1 MSQYYINPD
10 SPLNT
15 ENPQSGFTRHIGTTS
30 TLTAV
35 TSKAWSKIGAI
46 ELNNTATGTQVW
58 GYDLVDGISDNIEIA
73 VNFGLTS
80 DVGKQG
86 IASLRYSGTSEATT
100 KGYTLSGSVISGAGT
115 LAIDE
120 GSTGYVVWTP
130 WNYLPANNAGGNLY
144 SARFRIDGNRLRAKV
159 WTMGGTEPDW
169 MLDTTNDVTS
179 TGNFN
184 GLHTYASGNV
194 DYFSVGFGTNGDSAP
209 LSALPVTTVTA
220 TIQGNA
226 SVSPLPQA
234 NIPAFGVTYGTIGYG
249 TIAIPAQA
257 TKQLSQSGNSRI
269 RKNNATTIN
278 GNSRI
283 IKTIQSSQTGNSR
296 IQSVKSLIKQGN
308 ARIRIKE
315 LTTIKGNSRIQ
326 RTNSITQTGNA
337 QLSSAVYTYSQD
349 IIGNAC
355 IQNVKQATLNGNARI
370 QAVNNLTQTGSAVIA
385 TAHTIIQSGTARI
398 SQTSIIT
405 QPGNAR
411 VNVVKYLNQVGNA
424 AVQHLASIDQQGT
437 ARIRISLEAKQIG
450 NARIRTARS
459 IAISGIARII
469 NRRGIDQ
476 IGHADIF
483 AIPVLSI
490 VGNAL
495 INNKSI
501 PRPAPWVPDND
512 HPDNEWNTTESVP
525 TQQWAKEA
533 EKESSTWSQDNNHP
547 SGIWEKH
554 PDKPS
559 TWVNIFYDN

>member
-1 MSQYYINPD
+1 MSQYYILPD
-10 SPLNT
+10 APLNT
-15 ENPQSGFTRHIGTTS
+15 ENPQSGFTKHIGTTS

-35 TSKAWSKIGAI
+35 TSKAWSKLGAI
-46 ELNNTATGTQVW
+46 ELNNTAAGTQVW

-80 DVGKQG
+80 DTGKQG

-100 KGYTLSGSVISGAGT
+100 KGYTLSGSIISGVGN

-120 GSTGYVVWTP
+120 GSTGYAAWTP
-130 WNYLPANNAGGNLY
+130 WNYLPADNAGGNLY

-169 MLDTTNDVTS
+169 MLDTTNDVTT

-184 GLHTYASGNV
+184 GLHTYMSGNV
-194 DYFSVGFGTNGDSAP
+194 DYFGVGFGTNGDSAP

-257 TKQLSQSGNSRI
+257 TKQLSQSGNARV
-269 RKNNATTIN
+269 RKTNATTTN
-278 GNSRI
+278 GNARI
-283 IKTIQSSQTGNSR
+283 IKTTQSSQTGNAR
-296 IQSVKSLIKQGN
+296 IQTVKSLITQGN
-308 ARIRIKE
+308 ARIWITKS
-315 LTTIKGNSRIQ
+315 TTITGNSRIQ

-337 QLSSAVYTYSQD
+337 QLSSAVYTYNQD

-355 IQNVKQATLNGNARI
+355 IQNVKQAVLNGNARI
-370 QAVNNLTQTGSAVIA
+370 QTENKLTQTGSAVIS

-405 QPGNAR
+405 QSGNAR
-411 VNVVKYLNQVGNA
+411 VNVVKYLNQIGNA

-437 ARIRISLEAKQIG
+437 ARIRISLKAQQAA
-450 NARIRTARS
+450 NARIRTTRS

-469 NRRGIDQ
+469 NRRSIDQ
-476 IGHADIF
+476 AGNTRILAIDQLVQVGRARIKHVVPDKLPQTWEDTDTRKPTDWSVDDKTPAAWKQADEEQ
-483 AIPVLSI
+483 PTTWKKSDESQPQQWSES
-490 VGNAL
+490 
-495 INNKSI
+495 NNKK
-501 PRPAPWVPDND
+501 PAD
-512 HPDNEWNTTESVP
+512 
-525 TQQWAKEA
+525 
-533 EKESSTWSQDNNHP
+533 WSR
-547 SGIWEKH
+547 IY
-554 PDKPS
+554 
-559 TWVNIFYDN
+559 YD